1 MMWTRPDLAKFLM
14 HPHQNLIIASLEAN
28 NSHKYRRYLM
38 LDDSLLSDHIKR
50 LLLVFYTFPISTGSL
65 NHVHRIHHVP
75 TSTASTAST
84 ASACPP
90 HPPHP
95 TYPHVHCICRI
106 HSVPAPMRPNVRHIH
121 HIRHVCLL
129 DDPCAPAAHFVMR
142 NVGEDDHLPKLTM
155 PLLVLSPSSM
165 LLLWLSESSVSR
177 GGVGRRRWLGA
188 RDASG
193 GRQGEGEVTA
203 L

>member
-1 MMWTRPDLAKFLM
+1 MTLCSVITSHQFL
-14 HPHQNLIIASLEAN
+14 SE
-28 NSHKYRRYLM
+28 K
-38 LDDSLLSDHIKR
+38 DDILRCCVTIKR
-50 LLLVFYTFPISTGSL
+50 LLLVFYTFPLVFYTFPISTGSL

-75 TSTASTAST
+75 TPTASTAST
-84 ASACPP
+84 ASARPP

-129 DDPCAPAAHFVMR
+129 DDPCAPTAHFVMR
-142 NVGEDDHLPKLTM
+142 NVGEDDRLPKLTM
-155 PLLVLSPSSM
+155 PLLVLSPSLM

-177 GGVGRRRWLGA
+177 VGVGRRRWLGA
-188 RDASG
+188 
-193 GRQGEGEVTA
+193 
-203 L
+203 